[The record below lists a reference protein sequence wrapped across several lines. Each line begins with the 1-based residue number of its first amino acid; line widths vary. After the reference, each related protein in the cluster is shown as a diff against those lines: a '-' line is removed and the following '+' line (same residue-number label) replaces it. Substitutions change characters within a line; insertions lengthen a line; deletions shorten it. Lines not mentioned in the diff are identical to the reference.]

1 MENKTIKQLHE
12 ETRELI
18 RQCTVGD
25 DYVKIFYALEQLM
38 NTRDEDFK
46 KAISPFDW
54 EMYGPT
60 YKMIEDALEGMCRKA
75 AMEARTKPEMIKPLR
90 DFFLRPFDKLR
101 GRYDLVAALHDPES
115 VQRVF
120 NRVDEQFKI
129 GPGDDRLDKSC
140 FFGLIEIAKVSGYRN
155 QVLDLVR
162 TSFNRAIHE
171 KKESR
176 LVNDTI
182 YNILGQLCVILN
194 DLEASTFLYDAFVF
208 AADERRNYEM
218 NTVASRLAIYLT
230 ALNYNGSLESIKK
243 YIDSFNDSYGDE
255 EFVVRARYAY
265 WWLKKDSTE
274 GLAFLS
280 NAEKK
285 KSLGLVAALL
295 ADLDEK
301 RAIPILESRLKSLTN
316 PVTKEIFKEAIYR
329 LTSQKGIPLKMDRM
343 IWMFGFVTETERA
356 LGNETDNIFIQRAN
370 AATHEDHGRVQEV
383 DESTKDDL

>member
-1 MENKTIKQLHE
+1 MENKTITQLHE

-25 DYVKIFYALEQLM
+25 DYLKIFYALEELM
-38 NTRDEDFK
+38 NTRDKDFK

-60 YKMIEDALEGMCRKA
+60 YKMIEDALEEMCRKA
-75 AMEARTKPEMIKPLR
+75 VMEARTKPEMIKLLR
-90 DFFLRPFDKLR
+90 DFFLHPFDKLR

-140 FFGLIEIAKVSGYRN
+140 FFGLIEISKVSGYRS
-155 QVLDLVR
+155 QVLNLVR
-162 TSFNRAIHE
+162 MGFSRAINE

-194 DLEASTFLYDAFVF
+194 DLEANTILHDAFVF
-208 AADERRNYEM
+208 AADEKRNYEM

-230 ALNYNGSLESIKK
+230 ALNYSGSLESIKK
-243 YIDSFNDSYGDE
+243 YIDSFNDSYEDE
-255 EFVVRARYAY
+255 EFVMRACYAY
-265 WWLKKDSTE
+265 WWLKKDSAE
-274 GLAFLS
+274 ALAFLS
-280 NAEKK
+280 SAEKK

-295 ADLDEK
+295 TDLDEK
-301 RAIPILESRLKSLTN
+301 NAIPVLENRMKDLTN
-316 PVTKEIFKEAIYR
+316 PVTREVFKEAIHR
-329 LTSQKGIPLKMDRM
+329 LTSQKEIPVNKDRM
-343 IWMFGFVTETERA
+343 IWMFGLITETEIA